1 MKITKIL
8 TVPLKVYIFEPIN
21 ALKKCL
27 LIVSK
32 EKLGETFY
40 ELDVLKAQSV
50 S

>member
-32 EKLGETFY
+32 EKLGEAVY
-40 ELDVLKAQSV
+40 ELNVLNLQSV